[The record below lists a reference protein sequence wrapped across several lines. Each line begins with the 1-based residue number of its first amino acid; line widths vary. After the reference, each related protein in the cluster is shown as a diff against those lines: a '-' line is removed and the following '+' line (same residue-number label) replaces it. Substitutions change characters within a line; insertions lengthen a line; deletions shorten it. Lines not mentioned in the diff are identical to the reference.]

1 MDYIKGGLTSI
12 VLYFTQ
18 AITTGEIVQGCDM
31 LCYLLLGIHRDTD
44 REGRYEYYQLPSV
57 DWVKVSLF
65 EEDYGSKKR
74 VRSEGRKREYEGF
87 FW

>member
-1 MDYIKGGLTSI
+1 
-12 VLYFTQ
+12 
-18 AITTGEIVQGCDM
+18 M
-31 LCYLLLGIHRDTD
+31 LCYWLLGIHRDTY

-87 FW
+87 FWYLGFLQEVGRSCDECWFIHVCYG